1 MTTWVRPSA
10 ARDRLLSTAST
21 VFYGEG
27 IHGVGVDRLVTE
39 AGVTRATFYRHFPGK
54 DDLVVA
60 YLEAIDATVRARV
73 GKVPETPDAAAD
85 LVRAIAG
92 GIGDQLCARG
102 FRGCPFINAAA
113 EFHDP
118 ASPVHRAV
126 VAHRTWLAGTVTRAF
141 RTAGHPDPDEASRRF
156 AMLRDGAMV
165 AGYLADPEAA
175 RATLLAAV
183 EDLLA
188 G

>member
-1 MTTWVRPSA
+1 VTTPVRPSA
-10 ARDRLLSTAST
+10 ARDRLLATAST

-27 IHGVGVDRLVTE
+27 IRGAGVDRLVTE
-39 AGVTRATFYRHFPGK
+39 AGVTRATFYRHFPAK

-60 YLEAIDATVRARV
+60 YLEAIDTAVRARV
-73 GKVPETPDAAAD
+73 GAVPESPEAAAH

-92 GIGDQLCARG
+92 GIGDELCGRG

-113 EFHDP
+113 EFPDP

-126 VAHRTWLAGTVTRAF
+126 VAHRTWLAGTVTSAF
-141 RTAGHPDPDEASRRF
+141 RTAGHPDPEEASRRF
-156 AMLRDGAMV
+156 FMLRDGAMV
-165 AGYLADPEAA
+165 AGYLGDPQSA

-188 G
+188 A